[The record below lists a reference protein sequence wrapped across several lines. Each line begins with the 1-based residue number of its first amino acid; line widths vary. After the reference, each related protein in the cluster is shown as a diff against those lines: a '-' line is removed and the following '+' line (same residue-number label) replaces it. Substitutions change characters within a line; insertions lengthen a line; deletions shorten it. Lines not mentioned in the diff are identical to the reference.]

1 MIQKAFKNL
10 EVYNNVDLDDYEEEG
25 LFFIILNSLLLVIT
39 DTLINNKVFI
49 YIQFTV

>member
-10 EVYNNVDLDDYEEEG
+10 EVYNNVDLDDNEEEG
-25 LFFIILNSLLLVIT
+25 LFFIIKSLLLVMT
-39 DTLINNKVFI
+39 DALISNKVFI